1 MVLWSQVF
9 SSTLSIA
16 GLPRSVRFR
25 RWNKLQY
32 RLVMSCN
39 VGYCIDER
47 SEVIFRPMVNSG
59 SIPEGEQDNLET
71 MYCEVKI
78 SCVNISLEKLR
89 DVLSS

>member
-1 MVLWSQVF
+1 
-9 SSTLSIA
+9 
-16 GLPRSVRFR
+16 
-25 RWNKLQY
+25 
-32 RLVMSCN
+32 
-39 VGYCIDER
+39 
-47 SEVIFRPMVNSG
+47 MVNSG